1 MDDPAISKSLL
12 KLASAIKYREDD
24 VHNAR
29 ILVEQYEPDDPDI
42 EVNLACIDFK
52 VGVVFKNINSIL

>member
-1 MDDPAISKSLL
+1 
-12 KLASAIKYREDD
+12 LASAIKYREDD

-52 VGVVFKNINSIL
+52 AGLL